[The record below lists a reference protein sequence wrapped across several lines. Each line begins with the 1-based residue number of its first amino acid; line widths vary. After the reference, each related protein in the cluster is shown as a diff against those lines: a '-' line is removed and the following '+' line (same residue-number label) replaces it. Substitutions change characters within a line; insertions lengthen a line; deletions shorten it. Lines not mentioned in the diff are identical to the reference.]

1 VPFLVAGERGVER
14 CANRFRQP
22 NPERLL
28 MRGSHASNANGR
40 NERGRHR
47 LADESG
53 IIVFGGGGGS
63 RGCLGGGC
71 LFWILLS
78 VALTVLV
85 NLLLLLFSGGGFGV
99 GV

>member
-1 VPFLVAGERGVER
+1 V
-14 CANRFRQP
+14 
-22 NPERLL
+22 
-28 MRGSHASNANGR
+28 SNANGR
-40 NERGRHR
+40 NERGRLHPG
-47 LADESG
+47 DESG

-85 NLLLLLFSGGGFGV
+85 NILLFLFSGGGSGV

>member
-1 VPFLVAGERGVER
+1 
-14 CANRFRQP
+14 
-22 NPERLL
+22 
-28 MRGSHASNANGR
+28 MSNADGRNGR
-40 NERGRHR
+40 KRDR
-47 LADESG
+47 LGDESG
-53 IIVFGGGGGS
+53 IIVFGGGRGS

-78 VALTVLV
+78 VALTILV

>member
-1 VPFLVAGERGVER
+1 
-14 CANRFRQP
+14 
-22 NPERLL
+22 
-28 MRGSHASNANGR
+28 MSSTNGR
-40 NERGRHR
+40 NDRVR
-47 LADESG
+47 LRPRDESG

-85 NLLLLLFSGGGFGV
+85 NILLFLFSGGGSGV